1 MSEPISAGRVRS
13 MTGFAQVRR
22 ALQDGEL
29 VVSVKSVNHRGLDVH
44 LRAPEAVDAFES
56 MIRALV
62 KARMTRGHV
71 EVRVSL
77 PGGAAGVSA
86 PNELARTT
94 EHGPV
99 RAFVLNQALLEAY
112 FKAFQDSAD
121 ANGLDAEP
129 DLNAAL
135 RVPGMFVVRQE
146 AEPEEGMGAALTEAL
161 TDALD
166 QLNAFREREGAE
178 IAGEMRQHN
187 ARAAAAAATLERI
200 REGAAEAFQ
209 SRLAERLKDLLKGAQ
224 ADPQR
229 LAQEAAILADRS
241 DIGEELARLRIHS
254 AQLGALL
261 DGGGEVGKK
270 LDFLLQEMNR
280 ETNTVLSK
288 TNGVGET
295 GLKIT
300 ELALAAKA
308 DIEKIREQALNLE

>member
-1 MSEPISAGRVRS
+1 MAGREPAPQIRS
-13 MTGFAQVRR
+13 MTGFARVRKTCGE
-22 ALQDGEL
+22 GEL

-44 LRAPEAVDAFES
+44 LRAPEVVDAFES

-77 PGGAAGVSA
+77 PGAAAAGSA
-86 PNELARTT
+86 P
-94 EHGPV
+94 
-99 RAFVLNQALLEAY
+99 VLNQALLNTY
-112 FKAFQDSAD
+112 LRAFQDSAD
-121 ANGLDAEP
+121 AQGLDAEP

-135 RVPGMFVVRQE
+135 TVPGMFVSRQE
-146 AEPEEGMGAALTEAL
+146 AEPDENIGTELKDAVEA
-161 TDALD
+161 ALD
-166 QLNAFREREGAE
+166 QLNAFRQREGAE
-178 IAGEMRQHN
+178 IAAEMRGQN
-187 ARAAAAAATLERI
+187 TRVTAAAEAMERI
-200 REGAAEAFQ
+200 REGATEAFQ

-224 ADPQR
+224 VDPQR

-241 DIGEELARLRIHS
+241 DIGEELTRLKMHS

-261 DGGGEVGKK
+261 EGGGEVGKK

-288 TNGVGET
+288 TNGAGET

-308 DIEKIREQALNLE
+308 DIEKIREQSLNLE